1 MNKTILFSP
10 VGGTDPIS
18 QNNLHDGALLHIC
31 RWYKPDE
38 VYMYMSD
45 EILKNRDADN
55 RYIYCLDRLS
65 EKTGQRM
72 QYHEIERPDLD
83 KVYDFN
89 FFYNDFKKE
98 LDRIIGGA
106 DESDTIY
113 LNISSGT
120 PAMKSGLLVL
130 ATLLDYRC
138 KLIQVV
144 TPVGKMNE
152 HNHDENDIE
161 MLWELDED
169 NDDDAVN
176 RCRVAYC
183 PSLIEIQQKDIIKK
197 HVTNYDYAA
206 ALALAENMSEDAA
219 GSFIDL
225 LRMARERQLLNLSE
239 YDKYQKRL
247 GVDFSPVKSSN
258 ERNYFEYALELSCK
272 LKRREYADLI
282 RGITPI
288 VAGLFEMILKSRC
301 SIDISAYYR
310 VEKNGAKKW
319 DTYKISENAEL
330 SSALQGDWE
339 EPVKG
344 NVGSA
349 ALLNAILS
357 YSNDVSL
364 NELVQEVRDVEDK
377 VRNIAAHQIVSINEQ
392 MIRSRTGFT
401 PQHIMNDIKRLFN
414 YTSIRLKKE
423 YWDAYE
429 SMNSFIIDA
438 ISRSA
443 VEGM

>member
-1 MNKTILFSP
+1 MGRKILFSP

-31 RWYKPDE
+31 RWYQPDD

-45 EILKNRDADN
+45 EIIKKRDADN

-65 EKTGQRM
+65 EKTGHTM
-72 QYHEIERPDLD
+72 NYHEIERPDLD

-98 LDRIIGGA
+98 LDQIIGEA

-183 PSLIEIQQKDIIKK
+183 PSLTEIQQKDIIKK
-197 HVTNYDYAA
+197 HVANYDYAA
-206 ALALAENMSEDAA
+206 ALDLADDMSEEAA
-219 GSFIDL
+219 CSFIDL

-239 YDKYQKRL
+239 FDKYQKKL

-272 LKRREYADLI
+272 LKRGEYADFI
-282 RGITPI
+282 RGVTPI
-288 VAGLFEMILKSRC
+288 VADLFELILKSRC

-319 DTYKISENAEL
+319 DTYKISADTEL
-330 SSALQGDWE
+330 SSALQGDWN
-339 EPVKG
+339 EPVSG

-349 ALLNAILS
+349 ALLNAILY
-357 YSNDVSL
+357 YSDDVYL
-364 NELVQEVRDVEDK
+364 NELVQEVRDVEEK

-392 MIRSRTGFT
+392 MIKSNTGFT
-401 PQHIMNDIKRLFN
+401 PQRIINDIKRLFS
-414 YTSIRLKKE
+414 YTNIRLKKE
-423 YWDAYE
+423 FWDSYDD
-429 SMNSFIIDA
+429 MNSYITEV
-438 ISRSA
+438 ISQSD

>member
-1 MNKTILFSP
+1 MGRKILFSP

-31 RWYKPDE
+31 RWYQPDD

-45 EILKNRDADN
+45 EIIKKRDADN

-65 EKTGQRM
+65 EKTGHTM
-72 QYHEIERPDLD
+72 NYHEIERPDLD

-98 LDRIIGGA
+98 LDQIIGEA

-176 RCRVAYC
+176 RCRVVYC
-183 PSLIEIQQKDIIKK
+183 PSLTEIQQKDIIKK
-197 HVTNYDYAA
+197 HVANYDYAA
-206 ALALAENMSEDAA
+206 ALDLADDMSEEAA
-219 GSFIDL
+219 CSFIDL

-239 YDKYQKRL
+239 FDKYQKKL

-272 LKRREYADLI
+272 LKRGEYADFI
-282 RGITPI
+282 RGVTPI
-288 VAGLFEMILKSRC
+288 VADLFELILKSRC

-319 DTYKISENAEL
+319 DTYKISADTEL
-330 SSALQGDWE
+330 SSALQGDWN
-339 EPVKG
+339 EPVSG

-349 ALLNAILS
+349 ALLNAILY
-357 YSNDVSL
+357 YSDDVSL
-364 NELVQEVRDVEDK
+364 NELVQEVRDVEEK

-392 MIRSRTGFT
+392 MIKSNTGFT
-401 PQHIMNDIKRLFN
+401 PQRIINDIKRLFS
-414 YTSIRLKKE
+414 YTNIRLKKE
-423 YWDAYE
+423 FWDSYDD
-429 SMNSFIIDA
+429 MNSYITEV
-438 ISRSA
+438 ISQSD

>member
-1 MNKTILFSP
+1 MGRKILFSP

-31 RWYKPDE
+31 RWYQPDD

-45 EILKNRDADN
+45 EIIKKRDADN

-65 EKTGQRM
+65 EKTGHTM
-72 QYHEIERPDLD
+72 NYHEIERPDLD

-98 LDRIIGGA
+98 LDQIIGEA

-183 PSLIEIQQKDIIKK
+183 PSLTEIQQKDIIKK
-197 HVTNYDYAA
+197 HVANYDYAA
-206 ALALAENMSEDAA
+206 ALDLADDMSEEAA
-219 GSFIDL
+219 CSFIDL

-239 YDKYQKRL
+239 FDKYQKKL

-272 LKRREYADLI
+272 LKRGEYADFI
-282 RGITPI
+282 RGVTPI
-288 VAGLFEMILKSRC
+288 VADLFELILKSRC

-319 DTYKISENAEL
+319 DTYKISADTEL
-330 SSALQGDWE
+330 SSALQGDWY
-339 EPVKG
+339 EPVSG

-349 ALLNAILS
+349 ALLNAILY
-357 YSNDVSL
+357 YSDDVSL
-364 NELVQEVRDVEDK
+364 NELVQEVRDVEEK

-392 MIRSRTGFT
+392 MIKSNTGFT
-401 PQHIMNDIKRLFN
+401 PQRIINDIKRLFS
-414 YTSIRLKKE
+414 YTNIRLKKE
-423 YWDAYE
+423 FWDSYDD
-429 SMNSFIIDA
+429 MNSYITEV
-438 ISRSA
+438 ISQSD

>member
-1 MNKTILFSP
+1 MGRKILFSP

-31 RWYKPDE
+31 RWYQPDD

-45 EILKNRDADN
+45 EIIKKRDADN

-65 EKTGQRM
+65 EKTGHTM
-72 QYHEIERPDLD
+72 NYHEIERPDLD

-98 LDRIIGGA
+98 LDQIIGEA

-183 PSLIEIQQKDIIKK
+183 PSLTEIQQKDIIKK
-197 HVTNYDYAA
+197 HVANYDYAA
-206 ALALAENMSEDAA
+206 ALDLADDMSEEAA
-219 GSFIDL
+219 CSFIDL

-239 YDKYQKRL
+239 FDKYQKKL

-272 LKRREYADLI
+272 LKRGEYADFI
-282 RGITPI
+282 RGVTPI
-288 VAGLFEMILKSRC
+288 VADLFELILKSRC

-319 DTYKISENAEL
+319 DTYKISADTEL
-330 SSALQGDWE
+330 SSALQGDWN
-339 EPVKG
+339 EPVSG

-349 ALLNAILS
+349 ALLNAILY
-357 YSNDVSL
+357 YSDDVSL
-364 NELVQEVRDVEDK
+364 NELVQEVRDVEEK

-392 MIRSRTGFT
+392 MIKSNTGFT
-401 PQHIMNDIKRLFN
+401 PQRIINDIKRLFS
-414 YTSIRLKKE
+414 YTNIRLKKE
-423 YWDAYE
+423 FWDSYDD
-429 SMNSFIIDA
+429 MNSYITEV
-438 ISRSA
+438 ISQSD

>member
-1 MNKTILFSP
+1 MGRKILFSP

-31 RWYKPDE
+31 RWYQPDD

-45 EILKNRDADN
+45 EIIKKRDADN

-65 EKTGQRM
+65 EKTGHTM
-72 QYHEIERPDLD
+72 NYHEIERPDLD

-98 LDRIIGGA
+98 LDQIIGEA

-120 PAMKSGLLVL
+120 PAIKSGLLVL

-183 PSLIEIQQKDIIKK
+183 PSLTEIQQKDIIKK
-197 HVTNYDYAA
+197 HVANYDYAA
-206 ALALAENMSEDAA
+206 ALDLADDMSEEAA
-219 GSFIDL
+219 CSFIDL

-239 YDKYQKRL
+239 FDKYQKKL

-272 LKRREYADLI
+272 LKRGEYADFI
-282 RGITPI
+282 RGVTPI
-288 VAGLFEMILKSRC
+288 VADLFELILKSRC

-319 DTYKISENAEL
+319 DTYKISADTEL
-330 SSALQGDWE
+330 SSALQGDWN
-339 EPVKG
+339 EPVSG

-349 ALLNAILS
+349 ALLNAILY
-357 YSNDVSL
+357 YSDDVSL
-364 NELVQEVRDVEDK
+364 NELVQEVRDVEEK

-392 MIRSRTGFT
+392 MIKSNTGFT
-401 PQHIMNDIKRLFN
+401 PQRIINDIKRLFS
-414 YTSIRLKKE
+414 YTNIRLKKE
-423 YWDAYE
+423 FWDSYDD
-429 SMNSFIIDA
+429 MNSYITEV
-438 ISRSA
+438 ISQSD